1 MYVERIPNRNSPP
14 AILLRE
20 SYRDGDKI
28 RKRTLANLSDWPAPK
43 IEALRRVLR
52 GDAVAPVG
60 REALS
65 MQRSLPHGHVAAAL
79 GTLRKLGLD
88 RLLSQGGRQPKQEVA
103 LCVAMIV
110 GRLLHPGSTPAP
122 AARARL
128 VEAGSK
134 LATARLLDGETA
146 TCSLGQALGL
156 GAVDEQQLYGALDWL
171 VEQQERIEKALARR
185 HLKNG
190 TLGFYDVSSTYFEGR
205 TCELAQFGHNR
216 DGKHGKLQ
224 IVFGLLCSQDGCPVA
239 IEVFEGN
246 VGDPSTL
253 QAQIAKLRERFEL
266 DRVVLVGDRGMITE
280 ARIRQDVRPADL
292 DFITALR
299 APAIRKLVGAGEL
312 QLSLFDDRDLAE
324 ITSLDYPGERLVVCR
339 NPLLAQERARKRR
352 ELLAATEEKL
362 RKIQARVRR
371 AKRSLRGRDAI
382 GITVGK
388 IIDHYKMAKHF
399 DITIT
404 DDDLI
409 IERRSQPIDDEALL
423 DGFYVVRTSVTADLL
438 DSSSVVRAYKG
449 LSNVERAFR
458 SLKTIDLEIRP
469 IHHRRARRVRAH
481 LLLCMLAYYLEW
493 HMRQALKPILFDDH
507 DKQAADA
514 ARGSI
519 VAKAVRSEAAQRKL
533 NARRTDDD
541 LPVHSFQSLIADLA
555 TFTRNTMAMGD
566 SSATFLLYPK
576 LTPTQERAFRLLD
589 VPANL

>member
-28 RKRTLANLSDWPAPK
+28 RKRTLANLSDWPGAK

-65 MQRSLPHGHVAAAL
+65 MQRSLPHGHVAAVL

-88 RLLSQGGRQPKQEVA
+88 RLLLQGGRQPKQEVA

-110 GRLLHPGSTPAP
+110 
-122 AARARL
+122 ARL
-128 VEAGSK
+128 IEPASK
-134 LATARLLDGETA
+134 LATARRLDGETA
-146 TCSLGQALGL
+146 TCSLGQVLGL
-156 GAVDEQQLYGALDWL
+156 GAGGGEQLFGAVEEQQLDGALDWL
-171 VEQQERIEKALARR
+171 VEQQERIEKALVRR

-190 TLGFYDVSSTYFEGR
+190 TLVLYDVSSSYFEGR

-253 QAQIAKLRERFEL
+253 QTQITKLKERFEL

-280 ARIRQDVRPADL
+280 ARIRETVKPAGL

-299 APAIRKLVGAGEL
+299 APAIRKLVDAGEL

-324 ITSLDYPGERLVVCR
+324 VTSLDYPGERLVVCR
-339 NPLLAQERARKRR
+339 NPLLAEERARNRR

-382 GITVGK
+382 GLALGK
-388 IIDHYKMAKHF
+388 VIDRYKMAKHF
-399 DITIT
+399 DIIIT
-404 DDDLI
+404 DNDLI
-409 IERRSQPIDDEALL
+409 IERRS
-423 DGFYVVRTSVTADLL
+423 
-438 DSSSVVRAYKG
+438 
-449 LSNVERAFR
+449 
-458 SLKTIDLEIRP
+458 
-469 IHHRRARRVRAH
+469 H
-481 LLLCMLAYYLEW
+481 
-493 HMRQALKPILFDDH
+493 
-507 DKQAADA
+507 
-514 ARGSI
+514 
-519 VAKAVRSEAAQRKL
+519 
-533 NARRTDDD
+533 
-541 LPVHSFQSLIADLA
+541 
-555 TFTRNTMAMGD
+555 
-566 SSATFLLYPK
+566 
-576 LTPTQERAFRLLD
+576 
-589 VPANL
+589 

>member
-28 RKRTLANLSDWPAPK
+28 RKRTLANLSDWPAAK
-43 IEALRRVLR
+43 IEALRCVLR
-52 GDAVAPVG
+52 GDAVAPAG

-79 GTLRKLGLD
+79 GTLGNLGLD

-110 GRLLHPGSTPAP
+110 ARLIAP
-122 AARARL
+122 A
-128 VEAGSK
+128 SK
-134 LATARLLDGETA
+134 LATSRLLDEETA
-146 TCSLGQALGL
+146 TCSLGQVLEL

-171 VEQQERIEKALARR
+171 VEQQPRIEKALARR

-190 TLGFYDVSSTYFEGR
+190 TLVLYDVSSTYFEGR
-205 TCELAQFGHNR
+205 TCELARFGHNR

-253 QAQIAKLRERFEL
+253 QTQIAKLKARFEL

-280 ARIRQDVRPADL
+280 ARIRETVKPADL

-299 APAIRKLVGAGEL
+299 APAIRKLVDAGEL
-312 QLSLFDDRDLAE
+312 QPSLFDARDLAE

-339 NPLLAQERARKRR
+339 NPLLAEERARKRR

-362 RKIQARVRR
+362 RQIQARVRR

-382 GITVGK
+382 GIAVGK
-388 IIDHYKMAKHF
+388 IIDRYKMAKHF

-404 DDDLI
+404 DTDLI
-409 IERRSQPIDDEALL
+409 IERRSQPIDEEAAL
-423 DGFYVVRTSVTADLL
+423 DGIYVVRTNVTAGLL

-449 LSNVERAFR
+449 LSNAERAFR
-458 SLKTIDLEIRP
+458 SLKTVDIEIRP

-481 LLLCMLAYYLEW
+481 ALLCMLAYYLEW

-507 DKQAADA
+507 DKKAADA
-514 ARGSI
+514 ARASI
-519 VAKAVRSEAAQRKL
+519 VAKAVRSEAAKRKVKTK
-533 NARRTDDD
+533 RTDDD
-541 LPVHSFQSLIADLA
+541 LPVHSFQSLLADLA
-555 TFTRNTMAMGD
+555 TFTCNTMAMGD

-576 LTPTQERAFRLLD
+576 LTPIQERAFQLLD
-589 VPANL
+589 VPTGL